1 MGMVTHMR
9 FQELTESQKVVAKVI
24 ENSIAAQKI
33 GHAYIFSGDYEPYL
47 IETAQ
52 LFAKALFCEM
62 PSGAEPCGV
71 CRNCKRMDSGNI
83 VDYME
88 VEPDGASIKKEQIQQ
103 LLSDLSLRGAEG
115 DRQVYVIHQAHKMTT
130 QAANSLLKFFEEP
143 GVGKLA
149 ILVTTQPQL
158 LLPTIRSR
166 AQHLVFRPIDRVRL
180 AEKLAEEMQCTND
193 LARLALTVYPKW
205 DDAREALHNDWFVQA
220 YGLVV
225 QLVEVLTK
233 RPQELL
239 LFAQEKWLGHFKG
252 RNELRVGL
260 ELFESWL
267 EEALHFK
274 VRTDYVPEL
283 FTKEQPL
290 YTAFV
295 NDRPVHKIV
304 HAIEFVHEAIRRLE
318 ANVNPQLT
326 FERLTF
332 DLQKG

>member
-1 MGMVTHMR
+1 MR
-9 FQELTESQKVVAKVI
+9 FQELSESQTVVARI
-24 ENSIAAQKI
+24 IQNSIIANKV
-33 GHAYIFSGDYEPYL
+33 GHAYIFSGDYEPFL
-47 IETAQ
+47 IESAQ
-52 LFAKALFCEM
+52 LFAKALFCES
-62 PSGAEPCGV
+62 PQGAEPCGV
-71 CRNCKRMDSGNI
+71 CRNCRRMDSKNI
-83 VDYME
+83 VDYIE

-143 GVGKLA
+143 GIGKLA

-166 AQHLVFRPIDRVRL
+166 AQQLAFRPIDR
-180 AEKLAEEMQCTND
+180 EKLANTLSEELSCTYD
-193 LARLALTVYPKW
+193 MAYLALTVYPKW
-205 DDAREALHNDWFVQA
+205 DEAKESLHQEWFVQA

-225 QLVEVLTK
+225 QLIEVLTK

-260 ELFESWL
+260 ELFENWL
-267 EEALHFK
+267 EEALRVK
-274 VRTDYVPEL
+274 VRETYTPKI
-283 FTKEQPL
+283 FTNEIAL
-290 YTAFV
+290 YRAFV
-295 NDRPVHKIV
+295 QNRSVPKIM
-304 HAIEFVHEAIRRLE
+304 HAIESVHEAIRRLE

-326 FERLTF
+326 FERLSF

>member
-1 MGMVTHMR
+1 MR
-9 FQELTESQKVVAKVI
+9 FQDLVESQTVISKVI
-24 ENSIAAQKI
+24 QNSIVMNKV
-33 GHAYIFSGDYEPYL
+33 GHAYIFSGDYEPFL

-52 LFAKALFCEM
+52 LFAKALFCES
-62 PSGAEPCGV
+62 PEGAEPCGV
-71 CRNCKRMDSGNI
+71 CRNCRRMDSKNI
-83 VDYME
+83 VDYIE

-166 AQHLVFRPIDRVRL
+166 AQQLAFRPIDRT
-180 AEKLAEEMQCTND
+180 KLAETMSEELACTYD
-193 LARLALTVYPKW
+193 MAYLALTVYPKW
-205 DDAREALHNDWFVQA
+205 EEAKEALHQEWFVQA

-225 QLVEVLTK
+225 QLIEVLTK
-233 RPQELL
+233 RPQELI

-252 RNELRVGL
+252 RNEMRVGL
-260 ELFESWL
+260 ELFEIWL
-267 EEALHFK
+267 EEALNMK
-274 VRTDYVPEL
+274 VRDSYTPKI
-283 FTKEQPL
+283 FTNEASL
-290 YTAFV
+290 YGEFV
-295 NDRPVHKIV
+295 QNRSVQKIAR
-304 HAIEFVHEAIRRLE
+304 AIESVHDAIRRLE

-326 FERLTF
+326 FERLSF

>member
-1 MGMVTHMR
+1 MR
-9 FQELTESQKVVAKVI
+9 FQELHESQTVVAQIIK
-24 ENSIAAQKI
+24 NSIVSNKV
-33 GHAYIFSGDYEPYL
+33 GHAYIFSGDYEPFL
-47 IETAQ
+47 IDTAT
-52 LFAKALFCEM
+52 LFAKALFCET
-62 PSGAEPCGV
+62 PQGAEPCGL
-71 CRNCKRMDSGNI
+71 CRNCRRMDSKNI
-83 VDYME
+83 VDYIE

-149 ILVTTQPQL
+149 ILVTTQPHL

-166 AQHLVFRPIDRVRL
+166 AQQLAFRPIDRAQL
-180 AEKLAEEMQCTND
+180 AQTMSEELSCTYD
-193 LARLALTVYPKW
+193 LAYLALTVYPKW
-205 DDAREALHNDWFVQA
+205 DDAKEALGQEWFVQA

-225 QLVEVLTK
+225 QLIEVLTK

-260 ELFESWL
+260 ELFEHWL
-267 EEALHFK
+267 EEALHLK
-274 VRTDYVPEL
+274 VRDTYAPKL
-283 FTKEQPL
+283 FKNEVALYNAFIQNRSVTKL
-290 YTAFV
+290 T
-295 NDRPVHKIV
+295 
-304 HAIEFVHEAIRRLE
+304 HAIESVHAAIRRLE

-326 FERLTF
+326 FERLSF

>member
-1 MGMVTHMR
+1 MH
-9 FQELTESQKVVAKVI
+9 FHELIESQRVIAKVI
-24 ENSIAAQKI
+24 ENSIIAEKV
-33 GHAYIFSGDYEPYL
+33 GHAYIFSGDYEPFL

-52 LFAKALFCEM
+52 LFAKSLFCES
-62 PSGAEPCGV
+62 PDGAEPCGV
-71 CRNCKRMDSGNI
+71 CRNCRRMDSGNI

-88 VEPDGASIKKEQIQQ
+88 IEPDGASIKKEQVQQ
-103 LLSDLSLRGAEG
+103 LLSDLALRGAEG

-166 AQHLVFRPIDRVRL
+166 AQHLVFRPIDRSRL
-180 AEKLAEEMQCTND
+180 AEKLSEEMQCTND
-193 LARLALTVYPKW
+193 LARLSLSVYPKW
-205 DDAREALHNDWFVQA
+205 DDAREALQQDWFVQA

-239 LFAQEKWLGHFKG
+239 LFAQEKWLSHFKG

-260 ELFESWL
+260 ELFENWL
-267 EEALHFK
+267 EQALHFK

-283 FTKEQPL
+283 FTKEQAL

-295 NDRPVHKIV
+295 SDRPVHRIV
-304 HAIEFVHEAIRRLE
+304 RAIEYVHEAIRRLE

>member
-1 MGMVTHMR
+1 MNMSFQQLTH
-9 FQELTESQKVVAKVI
+9 SQTVIAKVI
-24 ENSIAAQKI
+24 KNSIVTQKI

-52 LFAKALFCEM
+52 LFAKALFCES
-62 PSGAEPCGV
+62 PEDVEPCGK
-71 CRNCKRMDSGNI
+71 CRNCKRMDSGNL

-115 DRQVYVIHQAHKMTT
+115 DRQVYIIHQAHKMTP

-166 AQHLVFRPIDRVRL
+166 AQHLVFRPIDREQLVETLMRE
-180 AEKLAEEMQCTND
+180 AACTSD
-193 LARLALTVYPKW
+193 LARLALRTYQKW
-205 DDAREALHNDWFVQA
+205 EDAREALHADWFVQA

-260 ELFESWL
+260 ELFENWL
-267 EEALHFK
+267 EQALHFK
-274 VRTDYVPEL
+274 VRTGYVPEL
-283 FTKEQPL
+283 FTSEQAL
-290 YTAFV
+290 YVAFV
-295 NDRPVHKIV
+295 KDRPVHKIV
-304 HAIEFVHEAIRRLE
+304 HSIECVHEAIRRLE

>member
-1 MGMVTHMR
+1 MR
-9 FQELTESQKVVAKVI
+9 FEQLAASQTVVAKVM
-24 ENSIAAQKI
+24 ENSIRTDKV

-52 LFAKALFCEM
+52 LFAKSLFCEA
-62 PSGAEPCGV
+62 PDGVEPCGD
-71 CRNCKRMDSGNI
+71 CRNCRRMDSGNL
-83 VDYME
+83 VDYLEM
-88 VEPDGASIKKEQIQQ
+88 EPDGASIKKEQIQQ

-166 AQHLVFRPIDRVRL
+166 AQQLVFRPIDRNEL
-180 AEKLAEEMQCTND
+180 ADKLSADVACTTD
-193 LARLALTVYPKW
+193 LARLALAVYPKW
-205 DDAREALHNDWFVQA
+205 DDASEVLHNEWFVQS

-267 EEALHFK
+267 EESLRFK
-274 VRTDYVPEL
+274 VRTDYTPQL
-283 FTKEQPL
+283 FTREQAL
-290 YTAFV
+290 YQAFIS
-295 NDRPVHKIV
+295 NRSAHKIV
-304 HAIEFVHEAIRRLE
+304 HAIEHVHEAIRRLE

>member
-1 MGMVTHMR
+1 MR
-9 FQELTESQKVVAKVI
+9 FQQLAQSQTVVAKVI
-24 ENSIAAQKI
+24 ENSILSEKV

-52 LFAKALFCEM
+52 LFAKSLFCES
-62 PSGAEPCGV
+62 PEGVEPCGV
-71 CRNCKRMDSGNI
+71 CRNCRRMDSGNI
-83 VDYME
+83 VDYIEM
-88 VEPDGASIKKEQIQQ
+88 EPDGASIKKEQIQQ

-166 AQHLVFRPIDRVRL
+166 AQHLVFRPIDRNEL
-180 AEKLAEEMQCTND
+180 AETLAEDVSCTSD

-205 DDAREALHNDWFVQA
+205 EDAREVLHNDWFVQA

-252 RNELRVGL
+252 RNELRIGL

-267 EEALHFK
+267 EESLRFK
-274 VRTDYVPEL
+274 VRTEYVPQL
-283 FTKEQPL
+283 FTREQAL
-290 YTAFV
+290 YQAFV
-295 NDRPVHKIV
+295 NDRSVHKIV
-304 HAIEFVHEAIRRLE
+304 HAIEHVHEAIRRLE

>member
-1 MGMVTHMR
+1 MGTVTNMS
-9 FQELTESQKVVAKVI
+9 FQDLAKSQTVIAKVI
-24 ENSIAAQKI
+24 ENSIVAQKV

-52 LFAKALFCEM
+52 LFARSLFCES
-62 PSGAEPCGV
+62 PDGVEPCGS
-71 CRNCKRMDSGNI
+71 CRNCRRMDSGNL

-88 VEPDGASIKKEQIQQ
+88 VEPDGASIKKEQVQQ

-115 DRQVYVIHQAHKMTT
+115 DRQIYVIHQAHKMTP

-166 AQHLVFRPIDRVRL
+166 AQHLVFRPINRERL
-180 AEKLAEEMQCTND
+180 VETLVADVQCTSD
-193 LARLALTVYPKW
+193 LARLALETYPKFE
-205 DDAREALHNDWFVQA
+205 DAREALHNDWFVQA

-260 ELFESWL
+260 ELFGNWL
-267 EEALHFK
+267 EQALHFK

-283 FTKEQPL
+283 FTKEQAL

-295 NDRPVHKIV
+295 KDRPVHKIV
-304 HAIEFVHEAIRRLE
+304 HAIESVHEAIRRLE